1 MFYYYAKIMLKKGDD
16 NMSLKTFA
24 ILTIIGFLVGVWGPH
39 FIGSNPPLVFG
50 WLPLSVVNI
59 IVTGLFASIINYIFF
74 KNYGDKEDVE

>member
-1 MFYYYAKIMLKKGDD
+1 MLKKGDD

>member
-39 FIGSNPPLVFG
+39 FMGPNPPLVFG

>member
-50 WLPLSVVNI
+50 WLPLSIVNI

>member
-1 MFYYYAKIMLKKGDD
+1 
-16 NMSLKTFA
+16 MSLKTFG

>member
-50 WLPLSVVNI
+50 WLPLSV
-59 IVTGLFASIINYIFF
+59 FF

>member
-59 IVTGLFASIINYIFF
+59 IVTGLYASIINYIFF